1 MAAPE
6 RHIIKK
12 YANRK
17 LYDTRTSSYI
27 TLEGLA
33 ALVRDGHEIKVM
45 DRETGQDLTQVTLS
59 QIVLSEEKRGPS
71 HLIDGGA
78 LQERGQAL
86 LDYVRKTLN
95 VPSDLV
101 NQMERRR
108 GDLEGM
114 VDEAIERALH
124 RLRIPSHT
132 DIDKINK
139 RLDRISAQLKGVGLP
154 AAEKAKKTEAW
165 PVGRVYPKLRRDSVY
180 ERAVADDSSNDD
192 VGLDPVGRLAHA
204 AIRSQRLR
212 HQVGC
217 LRQTIGV
224 ADRGYRPRCRHPD
237 PPDRDASLRLLD
249 RNADHHSPVVDG
261 DRFRTTDSKVVQ
273 SVLQVQR
280 RQAGR
285 VHDEDDARPMN
296 RHQAFGCPQTVGLV
310 GKHLVRSVVA
320 AGSQRG
326 LLLRQVGGFRL
337 QRVVGAMEVV
347 DEECERGGVGAGE
360 AAFDLRLAPDLDGG
374 HQRNEQ
380 GDEPDADRAA
390 GCPGQRP
397 KAG

>member
-27 TLEGLA
+27 TLEGIA

-108 GDLEGM
+108 GDLEGI

-132 DIDKINK
+132 DIDKINN
-139 RLDRISAQLKGVGLP
+139 RLDRLSAQLKSAG
-154 AAEKAKKTEAW
+154 
-165 PVGRVYPKLRRDSVY
+165 
-180 ERAVADDSSNDD
+180 
-192 VGLDPVGRLAHA
+192 
-204 AIRSQRLR
+204 
-212 HQVGC
+212 
-217 LRQTIGV
+217 
-224 ADRGYRPRCRHPD
+224 
-237 PPDRDASLRLLD
+237 PPDSEK
-249 RNADHHSPVVDG
+249 
-261 DRFRTTDSKVVQ
+261 SK
-273 SVLQVQR
+273 R
-280 RQAGR
+280 AKRGR
-285 VHDEDDARPMN
+285 
-296 RHQAFGCPQTVGLV
+296 
-310 GKHLVRSVVA
+310 
-320 AGSQRG
+320 
-326 LLLRQVGGFRL
+326 
-337 QRVVGAMEVV
+337 
-347 DEECERGGVGAGE
+347 
-360 AAFDLRLAPDLDGG
+360 
-374 HQRNEQ
+374 
-380 GDEPDADRAA
+380 
-390 GCPGQRP
+390 
-397 KAG
+397 